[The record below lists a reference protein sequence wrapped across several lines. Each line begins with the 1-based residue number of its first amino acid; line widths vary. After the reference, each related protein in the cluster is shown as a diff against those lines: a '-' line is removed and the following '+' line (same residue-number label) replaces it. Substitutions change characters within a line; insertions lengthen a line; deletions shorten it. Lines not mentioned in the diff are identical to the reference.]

1 MQLSRAKYKHSML
14 KKIGVQDMEN
24 MEQKPGKESARFN
37 GIKFNSLLENPV
49 YRTTG
54 YIVLLLV
61 AILLPNIVS
70 NMYYLGI
77 INYMILYAILCMG
90 LNLILGYTGLLSL
103 GHAAFYGLGGYT
115 TAILITRYGFGF
127 LPCLIISGVIAL
139 LFGILLGLPTRKV
152 RGDYFCLLTIAF
164 GEIFRLVAQ
173 AWIGFTNGAMGIVGI
188 PIPKIFAWSIR
199 SESDFYYLGLILLGF
214 TYITLSLLV
223 NSKFGRAFIAIR
235 EDELAASVM
244 GINTAIYKIIVFAI
258 GCFYAGLAG
267 SYLAVYQTTVTP
279 SNFRLEESCL
289 MIIMVIVGGMGSL
302 LAPIAGVIVMT
313 IATEYFRGISEY
325 RMLIIGVIMVAVLLF
340 RPQGIF
346 GTSAFKS

>member
-1 MQLSRAKYKHSML
+1 MTFKTVLNHPVF
-14 KKIGVQDMEN
+14 KKTAFLTAAAVC
-24 MEQKPGKESARFN
+24 
-37 GIKFNSLLENPV
+37 
-49 YRTTG
+49 
-54 YIVLLLV
+54 VLLPH
-61 AILLPNIVS
+61 I
-70 NMYYLGI
+70 MTDTYYLGI

-90 LNLILGYTGLLSL
+90 LNLILGYAGLLSL

-127 LPCLIISGVIAL
+127 LSCLALSGAIAL

-188 PIPKIFAWSIR
+188 PIPSILGWSIR
-199 SESDFYYLGLILLGF
+199 TEVDFYYLGLILLGF
-214 TYITLSLLV
+214 TWITLSLLV
-223 NSKFGRAFIAIR
+223 HSKFGRAFIAIR

-244 GINTAIYKIIVFAI
+244 GINTAVYKIIVFGI

-302 LAPIAGVIVMT
+302 LAPIAGVIIMT
-313 IATEYFRGISEY
+313 LATEYFRGIAEY

-346 GTSAFKS
+346 GTSAFKG